1 MTKTTKKNNQIKKR
15 LKKVV
20 DKSKSKWYTKQVA
33 WVRQSETTKVV
44 KEKWSLKIEQNIEIH
59 LSKPAIL

>member
-20 DKSKSKWYTKQVA
+20 DKSKNKWYTKQVA
-33 WVRQSETTKVV
+33 WGWHKKIKVITKVM
-44 KEKWSLKIEQNIEIH
+44 KENGLWKLNRII
-59 LSKPAIL
+59 